1 MICMPSS
8 MPSFWVVAGAAA
20 AVIGS
25 VVAVP
30 FPSHF
35 PCSNRAMRLS
45 FRVTSESAVVAVVVL
60 AGVVV
65 LVAVVVVVLAV
76 VVGQAGEGGG
86 DGGGGDGGGG
96 CSVNGLNKLQG
107 VLFFKSHKRTAV
119 GLT

>member
-1 MICMPSS
+1 

-20 AVIGS
+20 AVIAS

-30 FPSHF
+30 LPSHF

-45 FRVTSESAVVAVVVL
+45 SRVTSETAVVA
-60 AGVVV
+60 VVV
-65 LVAVVVVVLAV
+65 LVAVVVVVLVV

-86 DGGGGDGGGG
+86 DGGGGGC

-107 VLFFKSHKRTAV
+107 VLFLKKSHKRTES
-119 GLT
+119 G